1 MGAGFEGFVG
11 AVLFMGIMLGGII
24 FCAWALTSKK
34 GQRLDRKQQMKHS
47 IRQGMRDAEIEDGL
61 FEEAIREV
69 AEKEMKKRK
78 QIGSA

>member
-1 MGAGFEGFVG
+1 MGEGFGMFVF
-11 AVLFMGIMLGGII
+11 AVIFMGILVGGALW
-24 FCAWALTSKK
+24 CNWALTSMA

-69 AEKEMKKRK
+69 AEKEMRKRNR
-78 QIGSA
+78 A